1 MAATPKKRDTWIL
14 DCESR
19 SFMKSVLRLA
29 TVDPDERTRNALKT
43 LLLGL
48 DTVWLEAECSR
59 YEFFMDV
66 AQQTQPDIALINVD
80 SNHAR
85 GVQLVGEVS
94 RALPNCAVLVVSS
107 SQEGSLILQV
117 MRNGAREF
125 LNMPLQLDDF
135 IAALDRI
142 RGTMSGGGSDGSGRA
157 GQIISVVG
165 VGGGVGSTAIVVN
178 AAAALAQ
185 DPRNTPV
192 IIDLDLTLG
201 DADVW
206 LDIIPEYTISD
217 VADNIA
223 RLDYGLLKRSLTR
236 HDCGVYL
243 LPRPVELESG
253 DAIKPDDLRRILALL
268 KATFSHLIA
277 DLSKSVSRLDL
288 SVMEVSD
295 KILLV
300 TQLDLSCLRNVV
312 RITQFLDQFP
322 AIREKVQIVVNRM
335 GLEDS
340 DISLNKALETIGRT
354 VFWQIPN
361 DYATMVGAR
370 NNGAPLCQ
378 FAAKARLTRSINDM
392 VRQLNSG
399 DNAAKPSDEP
409 PRKKSGLFGLF
420 AGSRKAT

>member
-1 MAATPKKRDTWIL
+1 
-14 DCESR
+14 
-19 SFMKSVLRLA
+19 MKSVLRLA
-29 TVDPDERTRNALKT
+29 TVDPDERTRNSLKSM
-43 LLLGL
+43 LLGI
-48 DTVWLEAECSR
+48 DTVWLEAECAR

-80 SNHAR
+80 ANHAK

-94 RALPNCAVLVVSS
+94 RALPNCSVLVVSA

-142 RGTMSGGGSDGSGRA
+142 RLSTSGAAGDGNVRV
-157 GQIISVVG
+157 GQIITVAG
-165 VGGGVGSTAIVVN
+165 VGGGVGSTALVVN
-178 AAAALAQ
+178 TAASLAQ
-185 DPRNTPV
+185 NPANSPV

-206 LDIIPEYTISD
+206 LDIIPEYTIRD
-217 VADNIA
+217 VSENIS

-243 LPRPVELESG
+243 LPRPVELETG
-253 DAIKPDDLRRILALL
+253 EPIKPDDLRRILALL
-268 KATFSHLIA
+268 KATFSHLIV
-277 DLSKSVSRLDL
+277 DVTKSFGRLDL

-295 KILLV
+295 KVLLV

-312 RITQFLDQFP
+312 RVMQFLEQVP
-322 AIREKVQIVVNRM
+322 GIKEKVEIIVNRA
-335 GLEDS
+335 GLEDN
-340 DISLNKALETIGRT
+340 DISLNKALETIGRK
-354 VFWQIPN
+354 VFWQLPN

-370 NNGAPLCQ
+370 NNGMPLCQ
-378 FAAKARLTRSINDM
+378 FAPKSRLTRSVNDM
-392 VRQLNSG
+392 VRLLTSTEPG
-399 DNAAKPSDEP
+399 TKPAEELP
-409 PRKKSGLFGLF
+409 KKKSGLFGLF
-420 AGSRKAT
+420 AGR

>member
-1 MAATPKKRDTWIL
+1 
-14 DCESR
+14 
-19 SFMKSVLRLA
+19 MKSVLRLA
-29 TVDPDERTRNALKT
+29 TVDPDERTRNSLKSM
-43 LLLGL
+43 LLGI

-80 SNHAR
+80 SNHSR

-94 RALPNCAVLVVSS
+94 RALPNCSVLVVSS

-142 RGTMSGGGSDGSGRA
+142 RITLGGSAGEGSVRVGK
-157 GQIISVVG
+157 IITVAG
-165 VGGGVGSTAIVVN
+165 VGGGVGSTALVVN
-178 AAAALAQ
+178 MAASLAQ
-185 DPRNTPV
+185 DPANSPV

-206 LDIIPEYTISD
+206 LDIIPEYTIRD
-217 VADNIA
+217 VSENIS

-236 HDCGVYL
+236 HECGVYL
-243 LPRPVELESG
+243 LPRPVELETG
-253 DAIKPDDLRRILALL
+253 EAIKPDDLRRILALL
-268 KATFSHLIA
+268 KATFSHLIV
-277 DLSKSVSRLDL
+277 DVTKSFSRLDL

-295 KILLV
+295 KVLLV

-312 RITQFLDQFP
+312 RIMQFLEQVP
-322 AIREKVQIVVNRM
+322 GIKEKVEIIVNRA

-354 VFWQIPN
+354 VFWQLPN

-370 NNGAPLCQ
+370 NNGLPLCQ
-378 FAAKARLTRSINDM
+378 FAPKARLTRSINDM
-392 VRQLNSG
+392 VRALTSG
-399 DNAAKPSDEP
+399 EGGGKAAEEQPK
-409 PRKKSGLFGLF
+409 KKSGLFGLF
-420 AGSRKAT
+420 AGK

>member
-1 MAATPKKRDTWIL
+1 
-14 DCESR
+14 
-19 SFMKSVLRLA
+19 MKSVLRLA
-29 TVDPDERTRNALKT
+29 TVDPDERTRNSLKSM
-43 LLLGL
+43 LLGI
-48 DTVWLEAECSR
+48 DTVWLEAECAR

-80 SNHAR
+80 ANHAK

-94 RALPNCAVLVVSS
+94 RALPNCSVLVVSA

-142 RGTMSGGGSDGSGRA
+142 RLSTGGAAGDGNVRV
-157 GQIISVVG
+157 GQIITVAG
-165 VGGGVGSTAIVVN
+165 VGGGVGSTALVVN
-178 AAAALAQ
+178 TAASLAQ
-185 DPRNTPV
+185 NPANSPV

-206 LDIIPEYTISD
+206 LDIIPEYTIRD
-217 VADNIA
+217 VSENIS

-243 LPRPVELESG
+243 LPRPVELETG
-253 DAIKPDDLRRILALL
+253 EPIKPDDLRRILALL
-268 KATFSHLIA
+268 KATFSHLIV
-277 DLSKSVSRLDL
+277 DVTKSFGRLDL

-295 KILLV
+295 KVLLV

-312 RITQFLDQFP
+312 RVMQFLEQVP
-322 AIREKVQIVVNRM
+322 GIKEKVEIIVNRA
-335 GLEDS
+335 GLEDN
-340 DISLNKALETIGRT
+340 DISLNKALETIGRK
-354 VFWQIPN
+354 VFWQLPN

-370 NNGAPLCQ
+370 NNGMPLCQ
-378 FAAKARLTRSINDM
+378 FAPKSRLTRSVNDM
-392 VRQLNSG
+392 VRLLTSTEPG
-399 DNAAKPSDEP
+399 TKPAEELP
-409 PRKKSGLFGLF
+409 KKKSGLFGLF
-420 AGSRKAT
+420 AGR

>member
-1 MAATPKKRDTWIL
+1 
-14 DCESR
+14 
-19 SFMKSVLRLA
+19 MKSVLRLA
-29 TVDPDERTRNALKT
+29 IVDPDERTRNSLKS
-43 LLLGL
+43 LLLGI

-94 RALPNCAVLVVSS
+94 RALPNCSVLVVSA

-142 RGTMSGGGSDGSGRA
+142 RITLGGTTGDGNVRVGK
-157 GQIISVVG
+157 IITVAG
-165 VGGGVGSTAIVVN
+165 VGGGVGSTAMVVN
-178 AAAALAQ
+178 MAASLAQ
-185 DPRNTPV
+185 DPANSPV

-206 LDIIPEYTISD
+206 LDIIPEYTIRD
-217 VADNIA
+217 VSENIS

-236 HDCGVYL
+236 HECGVYL
-243 LPRPVELESG
+243 LPRPVELETG
-253 DAIKPDDLRRILALL
+253 EAIKPDDLRRILALL
-268 KATFSHLIA
+268 KATFSHLIV
-277 DLSKSVSRLDL
+277 DVTKSFSRLDL

-295 KILLV
+295 KVLLV

-312 RITQFLDQFP
+312 RIMQFLEQVP
-322 AIREKVQIVVNRM
+322 GIKEKIEIVVNRA
-335 GLEDS
+335 GLEDN

-354 VFWQIPN
+354 VFWQLPN

-370 NNGAPLCQ
+370 NNGLPLCQ
-378 FAAKARLTRSINDM
+378 FAPKARLTRSVNDM
-392 VRQLNSG
+392 VRALTSG
-399 DNAAKPSDEP
+399 EGGGKAAEELPK
-409 PRKKSGLFGLF
+409 KKSGLFGLF
-420 AGSRKAT
+420 AGK